1 MSDKEIRLARWAEF
15 CFLLGGYVNVGFCL
29 LSAYARD
36 VEGCFIF
43 SVVAAGIFWL
53 AHIENERIKCG

>member
-15 CFLLGGYVNVGFCL
+15 CFLLGGYVNVGFGL
-29 LSAYARD
+29 LSLYARD
-36 VEGCFIF
+36 FEAVGIF
-43 SVVAAGIFWL
+43 TVTAAGIFWL